1 MEIKVAVAKIGKW
14 AASESGD
21 TLEMIER
28 PHGGISFVLVD
39 GQRSGRSAKAI
50 SNLVAR
56 KAVSLLAEGVRDGA
70 AARAA
75 HDYLFTYKGGKVSAT
90 LNILSVDLI
99 SNTLVLSRN
108 NHCPTI
114 VVTPEGELQLLD
126 EPSTPVG
133 LRRGTKPQ
141 ITELPLTAGTVVVIY
156 TDGLETAGVRSSR
169 SLDIP
174 AKIRELFDRDDAS
187 AQQVADGLLEQALEL
202 DEGRPHDDISVLV
215 MHIVDVE
222 GDGVRRLAIQLP
234 I

>member
-1 MEIKVAVAKIGKW
+1 
-14 AASESGD
+14 
-21 TLEMIER
+21 
-28 PHGGISFVLVD
+28 
-39 GQRSGRSAKAI
+39 
-50 SNLVAR
+50 
-56 KAVSLLAEGVRDGA
+56 
-70 AARAA
+70 
-75 HDYLFTYKGGKVSAT
+75 
-90 LNILSVDLI
+90 
-99 SNTLVLSRN
+99 
-108 NHCPTI
+108 
-114 VVTPEGELQLLD
+114 LQLLD